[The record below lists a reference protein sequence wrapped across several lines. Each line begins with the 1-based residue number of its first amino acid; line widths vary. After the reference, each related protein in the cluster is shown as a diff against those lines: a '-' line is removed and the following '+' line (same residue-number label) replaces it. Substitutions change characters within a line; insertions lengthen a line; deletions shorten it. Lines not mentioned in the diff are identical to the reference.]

1 MANTYSPTVPTN
13 RAFRDKYK
21 MNRLNFNLRSM
32 LVAEAICSK
41 DTSDSMRIQ
50 SPYGSTPT
58 AVVTTLTGD
67 YTPATYTVT
76 DDTLTVTEELKVA
89 EQVYDFERV
98 ISSLNFLDSRI
109 DEQSYVISQ
118 KIDQYVVNV
127 LATDALAGNDYT
139 TPVGGFTVAA
149 NINTI
154 FATLLS
160 RVAGY
165 AEAYDSNYFVV
176 LENTDTAGLY
186 AAGVMNGYKA
196 ADDAIKNGII
206 GRWMGTD
213 IYVVRTGTFVSATI
227 GTRTFA
233 NSGHRVFGCKN
244 VATYAMP
251 GGFRFEEKG
260 VSGKTGMEVV
270 TYAYLGAK
278 VWAPKAGL
286 FVDIILA

>member
-1 MANTYSPTVPTN
+1 MANTYSPTIATN

-21 MNRLNFNLRSM
+21 MNRLNWNLRSM
-32 LVAEAICSK
+32 LVAEAIVQK
-41 DTSDSMRIQ
+41 DTSGAMRIQ

-58 AVVTTLTGD
+58 AVITALTGD

-76 DDTLTVTEELKVA
+76 DDTLTVSDEIKIA

-98 ISSLNFLDSRI
+98 ISDLNFLDSRV
-109 DEQSYVISQ
+109 DEQSYVVAQ
-118 KIDQYVVNV
+118 KVDQYVLNV
-127 LATDALAGNDYT
+127 LARDALAGNDYT
-139 TPVGGFTVAA
+139 TPVGGFTVSS
-149 NINTI
+149 NIVPI
-154 FATLLS
+154 FGALLAKVS
-160 RVAGY
+160 GF
-165 AEAYDSNYFVV
+165 AEAYPSNYFVV
-176 LENTDTAGLY
+176 LENTDVAGLY
-186 AAGVMNGYKA
+186 AAGVQNGFKR
-196 ADDAIKNGII
+196 ADESISNGII
-206 GRWMGTD
+206 GNFMGVD
-213 IYVVRTGTFVSATI
+213 IYVVRTGNFVSATI
-227 GTRTFA
+227 GTQTFA

-278 VWAPKAGL
+278 VWTPKAGL